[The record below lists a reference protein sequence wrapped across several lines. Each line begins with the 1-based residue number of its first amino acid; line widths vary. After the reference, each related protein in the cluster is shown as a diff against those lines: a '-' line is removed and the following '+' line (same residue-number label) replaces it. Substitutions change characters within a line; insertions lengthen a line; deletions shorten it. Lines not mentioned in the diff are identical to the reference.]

1 MNEEIPQQP
10 TEDEIRAALEEQLR
24 QLRVEDVVLQTV
36 ATLINIAVLR
46 LGLAGEETE
55 RDPDQAKMAI
65 DAARG
70 LLPVVPEEQAMAVKD
85 ALSQVQM
92 AFAREAQGAPAAPAA
107 SAPDASQE
115 PAPQG
120 KEDDAERERAR
131 SKIWTPPGT

>member
-70 LLPVVPEEQAMAVKD
+70 LLPVVPEEQATAVKD

-107 SAPDASQE
+107 PAPDASQE

>member
-1 MNEEIPQQP
+1 MSEDIPQEP
-10 TEDEIRAALEEQLR
+10 TEEEIRAALEDQLR

-70 LLPVVPEEQAMAVKD
+70 LLPVVPEEQAPAVKD

-92 AFAREAQGAPAAPAA
+92 AFAQTQAQAPAAPAEPA
-107 SAPDASQE
+107 APQE
-115 PAPQG
+115 PAPQD

-131 SKIWTPPGT
+131 SKLWTPPGS